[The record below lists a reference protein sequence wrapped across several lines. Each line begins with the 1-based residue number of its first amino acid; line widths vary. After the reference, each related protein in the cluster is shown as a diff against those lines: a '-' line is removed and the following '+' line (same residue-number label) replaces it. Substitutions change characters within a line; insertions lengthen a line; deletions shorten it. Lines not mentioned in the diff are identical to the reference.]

1 MTNIVNTIT
10 SPLATQD
17 SRIDPSRVIRAP
29 RGSEKT
35 CKSWVTEA
43 AYRMI
48 QNNLDAE
55 VAENP
60 THLVVY
66 GGIGRAARNWACF
79 DQILDSLKN
88 LEDDESLL
96 IQSGKPVG
104 IFKTHPDAPR
114 VLIANSNLVP
124 KWANWEHFNELDRKG
139 LFMYGQ
145 MTAGSWIY
153 IGSQGIVQGTYE
165 TFVEAGR
172 QHFNGDWSGRWILTA
187 GLGGMGG
194 AQPLAATLA
203 GAVSLNI
210 ECQQSSIDFR
220 LRTRY
225 VDKQAKDLDEALA
238 MVKHHTERKE
248 AVSIALLGN
257 AADILPE
264 LVRRAKAGGIKPD
277 LVTDQTSAHDLVN
290 GYLPKGWTV
299 EQWKAAQADPTQHAE
314 LTRQATQSCADHVQ
328 AILDFHSMGIPAVDY
343 GNNIR
348 QVAFDAGVKN
358 AFDFPGFVPA
368 YIRPLFCE
376 GKGPFRWVAL
386 SGDPEDIYKT
396 DAKIKELF
404 PENKSVARWLDM
416 AKERIAFQGLPSR
429 ICWLGLGER
438 NLAGLAFNEMVRK
451 GELKAPIVIGRDH
464 LDTGSVASPNR
475 ETESMRDG
483 TDAVS
488 DWPLLNALLNT
499 AGGASWVSFHH
510 GGGVGMGYSQHAG
523 MVIVA
528 DGTDAAEKRL
538 ARVLINDC
546 GSGVM
551 RHADAG
557 YETAIACAKKHGL
570 KLPMI

>member
-1 MTNIVNTIT
+1 MSSLT
-10 SPLATQD
+10 
-17 SRIDPSRVIRAP
+17 DPRLDPTRVVRAP
-29 RGSEKT
+29 RGSELT
-35 CKSWVTEA
+35 CKNWVTEA
-43 AYRMI
+43 AYRMV
-48 QNNLDAE
+48 QNNLDPE

-60 THLVVY
+60 QSLVVY
-66 GGIGRAARNWACF
+66 GGIGRAARDWACF
-79 DQILDSLKN
+79 DQILASLKDLN
-88 LEDDESLL
+88 EDESLL

-104 IFKTHPDAPR
+104 VFKTHANAPR

-124 KWANWEHFNELDRKG
+124 KWANWEHFHELDRKG

-153 IGSQGIVQGTYE
+153 IGTQGIVQGTFE

-172 QHFNGDWSGRWILTA
+172 QHYNNDWTGRWILTA

-203 GAVSLNI
+203 GACSLNI

-225 VDKQAKDLDEALA
+225 VDKQAKDLDDALA
-238 MVKHHTERKE
+238 LIKHHTTAKE
-248 AVSIALLGN
+248 AISIALLGN
-257 AADILPE
+257 AAEILPE
-264 LVRRAKAGGIKPD
+264 LVRRAQAGGMRPD
-277 LVTDQTSAHDLVN
+277 LVTDQTSAHDLIN
-290 GYLPKGWTV
+290 GYLPPGWTV
-299 EQWKAAQADPTQHAE
+299 AQWKDAQLDPAQHARLKAE
-314 LTRQATQSCADHVQ
+314 ASQGCATQVQ
-328 AILDFHSMGIPAVDY
+328 AMLDFQALGIPTVDY

-348 QVAFDAGVKN
+348 QVAFDHGVKN

-368 YIRPLFCE
+368 YIRPMFCE

-404 PENKSVARWLDM
+404 PNNTHTHRWLDM
-416 AKERIAFQGLPSR
+416 ARERISFQGLPAR

-438 NLAGLAFNEMVRK
+438 HLAGLAFNEMVRT

-475 ETESMRDG
+475 ETEAMKDG

-499 AGGASWVSFHH
+499 AGGASWVSLHH
-510 GGGVGMGYSQHAG
+510 GGGVGMGYSQHSG

-528 DGTDAAEKRL
+528 DGTDAAAERL
-538 ARVLINDC
+538 ARVLVNDS

-557 YETAIACAKKHGL
+557 YELAVATAKKQGL
-570 KLPMI
+570 KLPMVK

>member
-1 MTNIVNTIT
+1 MSSLT
-10 SPLATQD
+10 
-17 SRIDPSRVIRAP
+17 DPRLDPTRVVRAP
-29 RGSEKT
+29 RGSELT
-35 CKSWVTEA
+35 CKNWVTEA
-43 AYRMI
+43 AYRMV
-48 QNNLDAE
+48 QNNLDPE

-60 THLVVY
+60 QSLVVY
-66 GGIGRAARNWACF
+66 GGIGRAARDWACF
-79 DQILDSLKN
+79 DQILASLKDLN
-88 LEDDESLL
+88 EDESLL

-104 IFKTHPDAPR
+104 VFKTHANAPR

-124 KWANWEHFNELDRKG
+124 KWANWEHFHELDRKG

-153 IGSQGIVQGTYE
+153 IGTQGIVQGTFE

-172 QHFNGDWSGRWILTA
+172 QHYNNDWTGRWILTA

-203 GAVSLNI
+203 GACSLNI

-225 VDKQAKDLDEALA
+225 VDKQAKDLDDALA
-238 MVKHHTERKE
+238 LIKHHTAAKE
-248 AVSIALLGN
+248 AISIALLGN
-257 AADILPE
+257 AAEILPE
-264 LVRRAKAGGIKPD
+264 LVRRAQAGGMRPD
-277 LVTDQTSAHDLVN
+277 LVTDQTSAHDLIN
-290 GYLPKGWTV
+290 GYLPPGWTV
-299 EQWKAAQADPTQHAE
+299 AQWKDAQLDPAQHARLKAE
-314 LTRQATQSCADHVQ
+314 ASQGCATQVQ
-328 AILDFHSMGIPAVDY
+328 AMLDFQALGIPTVDY

-348 QVAFDAGVKN
+348 QVAFDHGVKN

-368 YIRPLFCE
+368 YIRPMFCE

-404 PENKSVARWLDM
+404 PNNTHTHRWLDM
-416 AKERIAFQGLPSR
+416 ARERISFQGLPAR

-438 NLAGLAFNEMVRK
+438 HLAGLAFNEMVRT

-475 ETESMRDG
+475 ETEAMKDG

-499 AGGASWVSFHH
+499 AGGASWVSLHH
-510 GGGVGMGYSQHAG
+510 GGGVGMGYSQHSG

-528 DGTDAAEKRL
+528 DGTDAAAERL
-538 ARVLINDC
+538 ARVLVNDS

-557 YETAIACAKKHGL
+557 YELAVATAKKQGL
-570 KLPMI
+570 KLPMVK